1 MLYAQDAHANV
12 SIKDKE
18 TGEIVDSYRSTIRD
32 FAGTEKEAR
41 ARIRKSALNRAK
53 DECGYEANEV
63 SVSIRNFRIGIY
75 DMSH

>member
-18 TGEIVDSYRSTIRD
+18 TGEIVGSYRSTIRD
-32 FAGTEKEAR
+32 FAGTEKEGR
-41 ARIRKSALNRAK
+41 ALLRRRALRMAK
-53 DECGYEANEV
+53 EDGYEANEV